1 MMQAVNP
8 LTSSRPTGR
17 ATTHRPAA
25 SAARAPELGGLEVLR
40 CSVAAL
46 EVLYTPERPA
56 EPLYVLLA
64 GRVSV
69 ARVTYEGK
77 RLVTDLLGPGDVFGN
92 LALARGAA
100 AGETAVAV
108 EACEVLALDPE
119 AAVSLVESDPRWLF
133 RLLGAT
139 TDRLRGTADRLE
151 EFAYSTVEERVA
163 GAILRYASDDDRTA
177 RASHQEIA
185 EVAGTYR
192 ETATRVLNALQAR
205 GALQL
210 GRCAIRIEDEAELAS
225 LAHRA
230 PLPLAG

>member
-1 MMQAVNP
+1 MVQAI
-8 LTSSRPTGR
+8 SPTTNEGR
-17 ATTHRPAA
+17 AA
-25 SAARAPELGGLEVLR
+25 E
-40 CSVAAL
+40 VAAL
-46 EVLYTPERPA
+46 AVARRSVAPREVLYTPDSPA
-56 EPLYVLLA
+56 RELYVLLA

-92 LALARGAA
+92 LSLAGGDS
-100 AGETAVAV
+100 AGETA
-108 EACEVLALDPE
+108 EAIEASEVLALDPR

-133 RLLGAT
+133 RLLAAT
-139 TDRLRGTADRLE
+139 TERLRGTADRLE

-163 GAILRYASDDDRTA
+163 AAILRYASDDDRTA

-205 GALQL
+205 GALRL
-210 GRCAIRIEDEAELAS
+210 SRCAIRIEDEHELAS

-230 PLPLAG
+230 PVELAG